1 MKEIRLVSDGKVV
14 GVNRF
19 ADNGELSVSIE
30 NSVERWMLNDGVH
43 NIWIEAV
50 DYADNITKSE
60 KKQITVSGTDFV
72 VQSYDLTK
80 DRFEATLDF
89 VIENAEHL
97 KEISVYADGN
107 LVGYELFNN
116 YGDCTVTSSVTID
129 TWKLKD
135 GNHTLRI
142 EIVDYSER
150 RAVIDNIELV
160 VTDVNPYV
168 KSFVANVVEDT
179 IEIDLSLSNTKHID
193 YLCIYLINNNL
204 YLNT

>member
-1 MKEIRLVSDGKVV
+1 
-14 GVNRF
+14 
-19 ADNGELSVSIE
+19 
-30 NSVERWMLNDGVH
+30 MLNDGVH

-50 DYADNITKSE
+50 DYANNITKSE

-89 VIENAEHL
+89 AIENAEHL

-116 YGDCTVTSSVTID
+116 YGDSTVTSSVTID

-135 GNHTLRI
+135 GNHPKLMKTPRP
-142 EIVDYSER
+142 SKP
-150 RAVIDNIELV
+150 N
-160 VTDVNPYV
+160 
-168 KSFVANVVEDT
+168 
-179 IEIDLSLSNTKHID
+179 
-193 YLCIYLINNNL
+193 
-204 YLNT
+204 